1 MGVIHPCINF
11 SPQHYAV
18 CSIDGTGRAVAV
30 MIGDVD
36 PIWGHLLSWSSPPQ
50 PSIYSF
56 HGVRNGEIFQ
66 EATNE
71 IQINTNFESRNLLK
85 KPKHQQFLKK
95 NQPLSLSLFK
105 NLRSQEKILSAW
117 DLKEITLWSWSTYTP
132 LQNHHLRVVM
142 WAKTLRNA
150 TFQLVSPQP
159 QRVES
164 ACVLQ
169 QRCLNL
175 SRRGNICLGHRI
187 TCVSSLYRESI

>member
-1 MGVIHPCINF
+1 M
-11 SPQHYAV
+11 QYAHRWHREG
-18 CSIDGTGRAVAV
+18 CGCDDWRRWSNLR
-30 MIGDVD
+30 
-36 PIWGHLLSWSSPPQ
+36 SSPLVVQ
-50 PSIYSF
+50 PTAAFDLFVPWRQKWRDLPGSNQWNSDQHKF
-56 HGVRNGEIFQ
+56 RKQKFVKETQ
-66 EATNE
+66 TS
-71 IQINTNFESRNLLK
+71 TVFEK
-85 KPKHQQFLKK
+85 KST
-95 NQPLSLSLFK
+95 SLSLFK

-175 SRRGNICLGHRI
+175 SRRGNICLGHCI